1 MNLEDFLPILA
12 LLLLFGVFYGVM
24 EHKCTIR
31 VSEEVNKAVEKVE
44 KGDIVM
50 DIELHTTE
58 LRKNSERALACLN
71 ASKCSKATLI
81 GYLMKASF
89 HMEMLHSYY
98 SRAVTSILRPGEEI
112 EPYINTTTL
121 DCAKMLEGFATII
134 IEDNITERQLKIM
147 RRALIDVNKFA
158 NNTLKINNI
167 TLILQENGKI
177 QEKCRAYLVAF
188 NNTTR

>member
-1 MNLEDFLPILA
+1 MKPEDFLPLLA

-24 EHKCTIR
+24 EHKYTIK
-31 VSEEVNKAVEKVE
+31 VSEEVSKAVEKVE

-50 DIELHTTE
+50 DIGLHTTE

-71 ASKCSKATLI
+71 ASKCSKATLVK
-81 GYLMKASF
+81 YLMKASF

-98 SRAVTSILRPGEEI
+98 SRAVTSILKPGEEI
-112 EPYINTTTL
+112 EPYINTTTV
-121 DCAKMLEGFATII
+121 DCAKMLERFATII

-147 RRALIDVNKFA
+147 KRALIDVNKST
-158 NNTLKINNI
+158 NNTLKLNNI

-177 QEKCRAYLVAF
+177 QEKCQTYLVAF